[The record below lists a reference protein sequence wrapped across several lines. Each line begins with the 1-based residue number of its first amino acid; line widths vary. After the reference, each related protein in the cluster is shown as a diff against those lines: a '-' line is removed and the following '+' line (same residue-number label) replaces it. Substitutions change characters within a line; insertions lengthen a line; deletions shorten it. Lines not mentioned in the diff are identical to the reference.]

1 MKALKRREK
10 LIKTE
15 NNIKAFLKC
24 VAGYKAREE
33 LRRTN
38 ETLCW
43 ECEKARER
51 HRLMKETIEKLA
63 KDYEASKEVDVLRR
77 YKLLKSMIKW
87 SVTQVRLRSDDAVG
101 QTLSTGTQRQQMKRK
116 EEQVNCKLVTS
127 RAS

>member
-1 MKALKRREK
+1 
-10 LIKTE
+10 
-15 NNIKAFLKC
+15 
-24 VAGYKAREE
+24 
-33 LRRTN
+33 
-38 ETLCW
+38 
-43 ECEKARER
+43 
-51 HRLMKETIEKLA
+51 MKETIEKLA